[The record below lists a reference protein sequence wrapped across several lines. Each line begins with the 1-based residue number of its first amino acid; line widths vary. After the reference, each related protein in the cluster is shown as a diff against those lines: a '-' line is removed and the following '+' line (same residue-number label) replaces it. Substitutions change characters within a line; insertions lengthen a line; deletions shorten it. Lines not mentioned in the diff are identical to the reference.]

1 MTNHQRTAQWLSACG
16 KEPGNSKQLSTQVGV
31 HLEEWVE
38 FLQCLRID
46 SDGGQLVLDR
56 TAADMEWLAI
66 KLKRGDYTAHIP
78 NHMRL
83 DALDALCDCE
93 VTGNGVAFLAGF
105 NKDAADQEVL
115 RSNDSKLNADG
126 TAVILLGG
134 KVGKSE
140 LYTPPNLTPF
150 I

>member
-1 MTNHQRTAQWLSACG
+1 MTNHQRTAQWLQACG
-16 KEPGNSKQLSTQVGV
+16 KEPGNAKQLSTQVGV
-31 HLEEWVE
+31 HLEEFVE
-38 FLQCLRID
+38 LLQCLRVD

-115 RSNDSKLNADG
+115 HSNDSKLVDG
-126 TAVILLGG
+126 KAILEPGG
-134 KVGKSE
+134 KIQKPKGW
-140 LYTPPNLTPF
+140 TPPDLTRF
-150 I
+150 V